1 MLNVRKI
8 LSKLD
13 DVKQLDH
20 YEWVARCPVHG
31 DTERSLVVKSLSEHL
46 VVIGECDNPE
56 HQLAES
62 TDGLEI
68 LQMGKI
74 QCLYGCSV
82 HLIVETLNFDSLELF
97 PSHDHCSALRASL
110 HCVYDESELFDYIK
124 YLFEDIPSTEQISGF
139 RNSGYQ
145 LKKAI
150 KALNQLNH
158 LSVFAQLFLQAP
170 LRSSE
175 FPWDYRYGRFDWP
188 YNDRSNFQKLEW

>member
-13 DVKQLDH
+13 DVKQLGN

-56 HQLAES
+56 HQLTES

-74 QCLYGCSV
+74 QCLHGCSV

-124 YLFEDIPSTEQISGF
+124 P
-139 RNSGYQ
+139 
-145 LKKAI
+145 
-150 KALNQLNH
+150 
-158 LSVFAQLFLQAP
+158 
-170 LRSSE
+170 
-175 FPWDYRYGRFDWP
+175 RFSIRPDAVYKTIQP
-188 YNDRSNFQKLEW
+188 VRLH